1 LDHLIKFAYLP
12 IESASRKL
20 LIIFHIRFPFRRVF
34 RGATVDKNLID
45 KLLEELSGI
54 FNFAIHG
61 LKRLVENEFDF
72 SHVEKINNAILGY
85 KSEQN
90 PLCR

>member
-1 LDHLIKFAYLP
+1 
-12 IESASRKL
+12 
-20 LIIFHIRFPFRRVF
+20 
-34 RGATVDKNLID
+34 LID